1 MFSSKTYSNKI
12 LGGNVQMKVATIFGT
27 RPEGIKMAPLV
38 KEINNREELEC
49 VFINTAQHREML
61 DQVLDMFD
69 ITPDY
74 DLDLM
79 KKKQTPA
86 EITSKILERTTKIL
100 EDEKPDLVLVHG
112 DTATTFAGALAAFLL
127 KIPVGHVEAGLRT
140 GDITSP
146 FPEEANRQLVG
157 RIATYHFAATE
168 KNKDALENER
178 ISNPNIYVVGNTV
191 IDALLD
197 VANRD
202 FSFQEP
208 LKSALTNGKRT
219 ILMTTHRRE
228 NMDQLSDVYKAINRI
243 ISEHDDVQIVFPV
256 HKNPAIREV
265 LKEHMITNDRVH
277 IIEPQ
282 DYETFSHLM
291 KSSHF
296 ILTDSGGI
304 QEEAPALGKPVLVA
318 RNNTERPEGVEA
330 GTLKLCGTNEEQVY
344 THMKNLLTDQN
355 AYNRMSG
362 AKNPYG
368 IGNSAKQIV
377 DIIASEIKK

>member
-1 MFSSKTYSNKI
+1 
-12 LGGNVQMKVATIFGT
+12 MKVATIFGT